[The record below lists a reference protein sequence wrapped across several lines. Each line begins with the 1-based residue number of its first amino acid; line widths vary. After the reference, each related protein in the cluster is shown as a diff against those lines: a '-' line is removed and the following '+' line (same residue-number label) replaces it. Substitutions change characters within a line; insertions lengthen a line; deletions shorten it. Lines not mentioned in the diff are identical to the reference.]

1 MRDQPAPER
10 VRVSEPLV
18 RFADGFRVGLL
29 EQGYSLW
36 GAQEQLYLLAH
47 VSRWMESEGLE
58 VAALTPDRL
67 ERYFVWRRRQ
77 GYVKSLSPLSLR
89 RLLGYLDGLGVLPPE
104 DTVPSPVDRL
114 LGEFRGYLVGE
125 RGMKST
131 SAAQYE
137 PTARL
142 FLSERQEPLNDAL
155 ACLSAGEVKLF
166 VLREAR
172 RRSVR
177 SAETVIYALRAL
189 LRFLHV
195 HGLIAEPLA
204 EAVPSVARRREDLP
218 RALPVGQ
225 VRLLLDGCDRTTPT
239 GRRDYAILVLLSRLG
254 LRRCEVAA
262 LSLDDVDWRAGE
274 IVVHGKGS
282 RIDRLPLPVDAGEAI
297 VDYLRHGRPRD
308 AVDRSLFINA
318 CAPLCGISRG
328 CVTDVV
334 RYACFRAGIPP
345 VGAHRLRHSVATD
358 LLAHGAGLVEIGQV
372 LRHQDQTTTAVYAK
386 VDRAALAALALPWPG
401 SER

>member
-1 MRDQPAPER
+1 MSDQPAPER
-10 VRVSEPLV
+10 VRVSGPLAG
-18 RFADGFRVGLL
+18 FADGFRVDLL

-47 VSRWMESEGLE
+47 VSRWMESERLA
-58 VAALTPDRL
+58 VAALTSGRL

-77 GYVKSLSPLSLR
+77 GYRHSLSPLSLR
-89 RLLGYLDGLGVLPPE
+89 RLLGYLDGLRVLPVE
-104 DTVPSPVDRL
+104 DVVLSPVDRL
-114 LGEFRGYLVGE
+114 LGEFRDYLIQE
-125 RGMKST
+125 RGMKAS
-131 SAAQYE
+131 SAGQYL

-142 FLSERQEPLNDAL
+142 FLCERSEPLEEDL
-155 ACLSAGEVKLF
+155 ARVSAAEISTF
-166 VLREAR
+166 VLREGR
-172 RRSVR
+172 RLSRRST
-177 SAETVIYALRAL
+177 ETVIYALRAL

-204 EAVPSVARRREDLP
+204 SAVPSVARRREDLP
-218 RALPVGQ
+218 RALPAGQ
-225 VRLLLDGCDRTTPT
+225 VKLLLDSCDRATPT
-239 GRRDYAILVLLSRLG
+239 GRRDYAIVLMLARLG

-282 RIDRLPLPVDAGEAI
+282 RLDRLPLPCDVGEAI
-297 VDYLRHGRPRD
+297 VDYLRDGRPR
-308 AVDRSLFINA
+308 VTDRALFINA
-318 CAPLCGISRG
+318 CAPLCGITSP

-334 RYACFRAGIPP
+334 RYACMRAGIAP
-345 VGAHRLRHSVATD
+345 VGAHRLRHTLATE
-358 LLAHGAGLVEIGQV
+358 LLRRGAGLVEIGQV

-386 VDRAALAALALPWPG
+386 VDRAALSPLALPWPG